1 MFEVQLKKN
10 SEKFLFQINE
20 KIRAKII
27 EILRNLEI
35 NPIPFRQYD
44 VKKLRGFENRFRI
57 RKGKIRIVYEVLPEE
72 FKVIVWDINFRG
84 RVYKS

>member
-1 MFEVQLKKN
+1 MFEVWLKKN
-10 SEKFLFQINE
+10 SEKFLLQINE
-20 KIRAKII
+20 KTRAKII
-27 EILRNLEI
+27 EILRTLEI

-44 VKKLRGFENRFRI
+44 VKKLKGFKNRFRI

>member
-20 KIRAKII
+20 KVRAKII
-27 EILRNLEI
+27 EILRTLEI

-44 VKKLRGFENRFRI
+44 VRKLKGFENRFRI

-84 RVYKS
+84 RVYKP